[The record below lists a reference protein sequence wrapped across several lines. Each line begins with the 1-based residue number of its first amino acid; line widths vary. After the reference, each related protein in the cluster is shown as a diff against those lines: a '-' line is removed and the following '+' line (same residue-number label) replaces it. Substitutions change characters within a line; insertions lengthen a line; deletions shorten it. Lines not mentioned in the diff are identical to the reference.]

1 MTLKGLHSVPVFNFI
16 IKFIKVNILK
26 KLYLFLF
33 NIVLKKNFSLVSAH
47 IQCNNKI
54 KKS

>member
-26 KLYLFLF
+26 KLYILLFF
-33 NIVLKKNFSLVSAH
+33 IQYCFKK
-47 IQCNNKI
+47 KI
-54 KKS
+54 FTSFGSYSM